1 MDSEIIK
8 VSDEEGL
15 YQDHKNWFACLDS
28 IKVYKEGK
36 YEVQCSTQEVQ
47 YAEATI
53 KGKSRLEKTI
63 QRYHQYLPRK
73 VIYKEI
79 QQRRSM

>member
-8 VSDEEGL
+8 VSDEDGL
-15 YQDHKNWFACLDS
+15 YQDHKNCFACLDS

-36 YEVQCSTQEVQ
+36 FEVSILLERGEIIPKQFQCSTQEVQ

-53 KGKSRLEKTI
+53 KGNSRLEKTI
-63 QRYHQYLPRK
+63 QR
-73 VIYKEI
+73 
-79 QQRRSM
+79 

>member
-8 VSDEEGL
+8 VSDEDGL

-47 YAEATI
+47 YAD
-53 KGKSRLEKTI
+53 
-63 QRYHQYLPRK
+63 
-73 VIYKEI
+73 
-79 QQRRSM
+79 